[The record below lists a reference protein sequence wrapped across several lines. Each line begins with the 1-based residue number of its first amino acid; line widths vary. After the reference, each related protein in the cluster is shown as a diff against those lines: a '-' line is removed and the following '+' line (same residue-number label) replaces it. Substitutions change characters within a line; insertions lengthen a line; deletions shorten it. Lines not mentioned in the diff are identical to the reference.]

1 MKKVLDRTKWSA
13 VYMTTRARHVEAREE
28 VKLSM
33 LTNRTQPIGA
43 EGRVATALVSSCAAT
58 RRGGFVVARGRVC
71 LSSLPTYLGGES
83 GHKLAG
89 VINDP
94 RVANGRNQN

>member
-1 MKKVLDRTKWSA
+1 
-13 VYMTTRARHVEAREE
+13 
-28 VKLSM
+28 M

-43 EGRVATALVSSCAAT
+43 QRGAATALVSPCAAN
-58 RRGGFVVARGRVC
+58 RRGGFVVARGRMC
-71 LSSLPTYLGGES
+71 PSSLPTYLGGES

-94 RVANGRNQN
+94 RFDNGRNQN

>member
-1 MKKVLDRTKWSA
+1 
-13 VYMTTRARHVEAREE
+13 
-28 VKLSM
+28 M
-33 LTNRTQPIGA
+33 LTNRTRTIGA
-43 EGRVATALVSSCAAT
+43 QGRAATALASWCASAS
-58 RRGGFVVARGRVC
+58 GVVAVGGMC

-94 RVANGRNQN
+94 RFADGRNQN